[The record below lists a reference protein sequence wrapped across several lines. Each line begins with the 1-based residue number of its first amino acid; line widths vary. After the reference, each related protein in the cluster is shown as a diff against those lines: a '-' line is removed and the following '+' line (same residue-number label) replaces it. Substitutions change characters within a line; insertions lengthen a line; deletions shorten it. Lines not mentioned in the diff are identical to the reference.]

1 MSSFSDLRQL
11 LLVLGIPFFIFL
23 ASLLTFIRGRHHHHL
38 PPGPPGIPILG
49 NLLQLGPL
57 PHRFLANLH
66 KTYGPLVYL
75 RLGSVHTVTTND
87 SEIFKEMMSTQD
99 HIFASRYQRI
109 AIKYFCYNGMDL
121 VMGPYGD
128 AWKRLRRIGVE
139 HLLSNRQTLSFQR
152 HRREEADCMVRFV
165 MEKSLKGELVPLRDG
180 YNRRCQ
186 KALERMEEV
195 VNPVLED
202 HRARRKGNPD
212 VEPSNF
218 IDLLLSL
225 QEKQGE
231 DVLSDVMIKALILDL
246 LGAGTDT
253 TAVTNEWAM
262 VQLLRHPHVMCKLQE
277 ELDNVVGKER
287 ALDEADLRNLPYLRC
302 VTMEVLRLSQPGPF
316 VAPRECLKA
325 TKVARYEIPANT
337 MVIFNLFAH
346 GRNPKVWPERTEEF
360 VPERHMQN
368 VQGKGFRM
376 ENGPGPEFHY
386 TAFGGG
392 RRRCAGAS
400 LAMIIVM
407 LAVGRLLQSFN
418 WAPPAGMSKDD
429 IDLTEVFG
437 LSTPLAAPL
446 FAVAT
451 PRLSIDP

>member
-1 MSSFSDLRQL
+1 M
-11 LLVLGIPFFIFL
+11 
-23 ASLLTFIRGRHHHHL
+23 T
-38 PPGPPGIPILG
+38 
-49 NLLQLGPL
+49 
-57 PHRFLANLH
+57 
-66 KTYGPLVYL
+66 
-75 RLGSVHTVTTND
+75 
-87 SEIFKEMMSTQD
+87 TQD
-99 HIFASRYQRI
+99 QIFSSRYQRI

-139 HLLSNRQTLSFQR
+139 HLLSNRQTLSFQH
-152 HRREEADCMVRFV
+152 HRKEEADCMVRFV
-165 MEKSLKGELVPLRDG
+165 MEKSLKGELVPLRDVFKSFSLNNTTRMLQGKRFFGLQDAGPEDTARIAALSGDAFELMGAFNIGDYIPWLRWLDLQG

-218 IDLLLSL
+218 IDLLLNL
-225 QEKQGE
+225 QETQGE

-262 VQLLRHPHVMCKLQE
+262 VQLLRHPHVACKLQE

-287 ALDEADLRNLPYLRC
+287 AVDEADLPNLPYLRC
-302 VTMEVLRLSQPGPF
+302 VMMEVLRLSQPGPF
-316 VAPRECLKA
+316 VAPRECLRA
-325 TKVARYEIPANT
+325 TKVAGYEIPENT

-346 GRNPKVWPERTEEF
+346 GRNPKAWPERTEEF
-360 VPERHMQN
+360 VPERHMQS
-368 VQGKGFRM
+368 VQGKKGFRM
-376 ENGPGPEFHY
+376 ENGPGPDFHY

-418 WAPPAGMSKDD
+418 WAPPPGVSKDD
-429 IDLTEVFG
+429 MDLTEVFG

-451 PRLSIDP
+451 PRLSINP